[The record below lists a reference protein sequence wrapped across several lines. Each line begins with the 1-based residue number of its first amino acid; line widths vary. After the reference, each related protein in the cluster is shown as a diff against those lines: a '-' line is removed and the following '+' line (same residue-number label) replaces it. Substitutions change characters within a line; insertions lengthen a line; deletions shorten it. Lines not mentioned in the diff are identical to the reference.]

1 MKPQREP
8 KQTATTTTLIDKLLA
23 KKGPVTLT
31 RGEVERLQA
40 LFLDIGQENLQH
52 RRMMSAIAEALQRHN
67 LQVTHTENP
76 DGSVSYDL
84 ENVPS
89 PPVDDAPVSMN

>member
-1 MKPQREP
+1 MKH
-8 KQTATTTTLIDKLLA
+8 KLTATLVAKLLE
-23 KKGPVTLT
+23 KGPGPVTLT
-31 RGEVERLQA
+31 RDEVARLQA
-40 LFLDIGQENLQH
+40 AFLDIGQENLQH

-89 PPVDDAPVSMN
+89 PPVDDAPVSLN

>member
-8 KQTATTTTLIDKLLA
+8 KQTATTTALIDKLLA

-40 LFLDIGQENLQH
+40 AFLDLGQEILQN
-52 RRMMSAIAEALQRHN
+52 RRLMSAIAEALKRYN

-84 ENVPS
+84 ELVPVTE
-89 PPVDDAPVSMN
+89 PVTVN